1 MSGSTTTFTTARLL
15 TPDYLVQGRDNV
27 ISCPLWASGALV
39 APSSG
44 TVSVYDTSNTA
55 IVSAATVTVSG
66 SVATYTIP
74 AATLPTTLSRGM
86 GWRVE
91 WTLVV
96 GGVTTVYRNS
106 AGLVRSLLAPV
117 VTDLDLY
124 RREPALNPS
133 ANGPLTSE
141 TTFQAWLDEAWVT
154 ILGRLA
160 GKGNLPHLVME
171 PSTLR
176 EPHLY
181 LALSLIFESMGTKL
195 SEANAEKA
203 TRYHERFEKAW
214 SELAFEYDASDSG
227 QSDGRR
233 KRAAS
238 PTLWLGGWD

>member
-1 MSGSTTTFTTARLL
+1 MPGSTTTFTTARFLA
-15 TPDYLVQGRDNV
+15 PDYLVQGQANT
-27 ISCPLWASGALV
+27 ITCPLWASGALV

-44 TVSVYDTSNTA
+44 TVSVYDASNTA
-55 IVSAATVTVSG
+55 IVSGAAVTVSG
-66 SVATYTIP
+66 SVATYTIS
-74 AATLPTTLSRGM
+74 AGTLPTSLSRGM

-96 GGVTTVYRNS
+96 GGATVVYRNA

-117 VTDLDLY
+117 VTDADLY

-181 LALSLIFESMGTKL
+181 LALSLIFEGMETRL
-195 SEANAEKA
+195 PEANTEKA
-203 TRYHERFEKAW
+203 TRYHERWEKAW
-214 SELAFEYDASDSG
+214 SELAFEYDSSDSG

-233 KRAAS
+233 KRAAT